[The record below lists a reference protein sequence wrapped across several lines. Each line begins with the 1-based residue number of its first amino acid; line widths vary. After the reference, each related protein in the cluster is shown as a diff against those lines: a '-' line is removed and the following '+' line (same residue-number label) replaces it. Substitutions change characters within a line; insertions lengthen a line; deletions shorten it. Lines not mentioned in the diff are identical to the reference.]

1 MEMEYSKKDIKK
13 APKVKSK
20 DKFTY
25 DDSGKHAVWKF
36 EHNGESYAFVRKED
50 AEIAYKRIVG

>member
-1 MEMEYSKKDIKK
+1 MEYSKKDIKK

-25 DDSGKHAVWKF
+25 DESGKHPAWKF
-36 EHNGESYAFVRKED
+36 EHNGESYAFARKED